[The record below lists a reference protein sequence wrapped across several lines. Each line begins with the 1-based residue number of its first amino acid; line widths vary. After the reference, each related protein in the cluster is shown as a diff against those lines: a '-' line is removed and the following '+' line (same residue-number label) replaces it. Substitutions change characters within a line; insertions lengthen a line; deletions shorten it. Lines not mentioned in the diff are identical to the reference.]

1 MDRGVAV
8 VATVFAGGL
17 IAMQAPINARL
28 GGAVGGVQ
36 AAFLSFVIGGVALGF
51 VVAALGGG
59 FSGLSETRTVPVVYL
74 LGGLLGAVYVVTA
87 LTAVKTLGA
96 GGVTAATIAGQLTL
110 SMIVDQFGWFGV
122 ERSPITLAR
131 VLGVV
136 VLALGVFLIVRD

>member
-1 MDRGVAV
+1 M
-8 VATVFAGGL
+8 
-17 IAMQAPINARL
+17 
-28 GGAVGGVQ
+28 
-36 AAFLSFVIGGVALGF
+36 ALGF

-131 VLGVV
+131 VLGVL